1 MDRSVCI
8 RDKKDIGVVTRITYG
23 GVQFKVTEPNGVL
36 DPQPSPTLA
45 SAMTQTKT
53 FAWLGLETDNPKPL
67 SPGEAVV
74 GPPSLDDLRS
84 RISQS
89 GVGEQQATGP
99 LAEVLKRGTDQ
110 ARSVI
115 EGRTAHLKALSE
127 SLQRATP
134 PTLGELRNEAPTDTV
149 ELEDDAPAP
158 APELEPIVS
167 EESINKAR
175 LLEVSRAVSEVADE
189 ELERELMGEPTD
201 GFDNLDITALRK
213 KAKEANIM
221 GWREASQTKL
231 IKELRKKGV

>member
-8 RDKKDIGVVTRITYG
+8 RDKKDIGVVTKITYG
-23 GVQFKVTEPNGVL
+23 GVQFKVTSPNGVL

-53 FAWLGLETDNPKPL
+53 FAWLGLETDNPNPL
-67 SPGEAVV
+67 TPGEAVV

-84 RISQS
+84 RIAQS
-89 GVGEQQATGP
+89 VVGEQQATGP

-110 ARSVI
+110 ARAVI

-134 PTLGELRNEAPTDTV
+134 PTLGELRNLDEAAENAV
-149 ELEDDAPAP
+149 ELELEDDAPAP
-158 APELEPIVS
+158 EPIVS
-167 EESINKAR
+167 EESINKAK

-189 ELERELMGEPTD
+189 ELERELMG
-201 GFDNLDITALRK
+201 GADNLDSLDITALRK
-213 KAKEANIM
+213 KAKEANIQ
-221 GWREASQTKL
+221 GWREASQAKL